1 MTALRS
7 KFGRMRFAV
16 IIVLALIAAS
26 VAAFFTVGALQG
38 NEPSTIVSQQP
49 VGPNGELEPVYEPN
63 CPSNPDKPSD
73 YGPFRLVP
81 FCAAFDLPTPLPP
94 EPTSPI
100 LATPVDFEDLAVL
113 RSSPVYVEIDPSL
126 VPKGYAY
133 SPPTGQYRDPKTGEI
148 TMISWSFRGP
158 LVAVT
163 TVDRGPRQIP
173 TLIKVPP
180 SDGWSTVETGEL
192 GGHPAIFERNKPGV
206 ASGEQCV
213 YFAEDDIF
221 TFVCGYVEDFNDLV
235 KLAEYVSDHST
246 LISKTPGPI
255 SNTGVAGMAT
265 KVGSADKSPQVSPEN
280 DGPQ

>member
-1 MTALRS
+1 MTALRA
-7 KFGRMRFAV
+7 KFAGMRLAA
-16 IIVLALIAAS
+16 IIVVALIGAS

-38 NEPSTIVSQQP
+38 NEPSYTVSQKP

-73 YGPFRLVP
+73 YGPFRLLP
-81 FCAAFDLPTPLPP
+81 FCAAFEPPTPPPP

-100 LATPVDFEDLAVL
+100 LATPVDFEDLAAL
-113 RSSPVYVEIDPSL
+113 RSSPVDVEIDPSL

-133 SPPTGQYRDPKTGEI
+133 SPPTGQYRDPKTGQI
-148 TMISWSFRGP
+148 TAISWSFRGP

-163 TVDRGPRQIP
+163 TIDRGPRSIP
-173 TLIKVPP
+173 TLIKLPP

-192 GGHPAIFERNKPGV
+192 DGHPAIFDRNKPGV
-206 ASGEQCV
+206 ASGQQCV

-221 TFVCGYVEDFNDLV
+221 TFVSGYVEDFNDLV

-246 LISKTPGPI
+246 VISKTG
-255 SNTGVAGMAT
+255 
-265 KVGSADKSPQVSPEN
+265 DPESS
-280 DGPQ
+280 GTRE